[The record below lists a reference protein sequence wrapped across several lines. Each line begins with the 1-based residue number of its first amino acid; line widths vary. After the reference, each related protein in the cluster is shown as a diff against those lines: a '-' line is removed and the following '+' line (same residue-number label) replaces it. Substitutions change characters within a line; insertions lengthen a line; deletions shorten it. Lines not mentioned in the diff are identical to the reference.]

1 MADKT
6 IRPFQEP
13 DPNLHQR
20 RGATNQGLQ
29 AGSVCHTPK
38 RELFCKALGLIYKE
52 EPGDNKLAG
61 KKAFIARAS
70 KNASEPFDE
79 EALRQLKTLFQ
90 NATGLPF
97 FLHGF
102 VPGVERFPDGTT
114 KIYGYDVP
122 VELDRLSKDGKTSIH
137 GHGDDVSE
145 SKQTRSRN
153 DDYTRSGVLPI
164 IINESWLKIK
174 KIEPEIYLKC
184 VGFMYEQI
192 FRSRKRLERATVP
205 WNMPEVSGSE
215 TEA

>member
-1 MADKT
+1 M
-6 IRPFQEP
+6 
-13 DPNLHQR
+13 
-20 RGATNQGLQ
+20 
-29 AGSVCHTPK
+29 
-38 RELFCKALGLIYKE
+38 
-52 EPGDNKLAG
+52 AG

-79 EALRQLKTLFQ
+79 EALRQLKILFQ
-90 NATGLPF
+90 NSTGLPF

-102 VPGVERFPDGTT
+102 IPGVERFPDGTT

-122 VELDRLSKDGKTSIH
+122 VELDRLSKDGTSLH

-164 IINESWLKIK
+164 IINESWLKNQ
-174 KIEPEIYLKC
+174 KIETEIYLKC

-192 FRSRKRLERATVP
+192 FRSRKRLERASVSRNLSEVP
-205 WNMPEVSGSE
+205 GSE